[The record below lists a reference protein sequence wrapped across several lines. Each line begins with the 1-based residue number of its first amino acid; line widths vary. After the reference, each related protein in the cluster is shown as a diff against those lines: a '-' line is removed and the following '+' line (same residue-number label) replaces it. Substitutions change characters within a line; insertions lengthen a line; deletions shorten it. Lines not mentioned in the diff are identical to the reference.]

1 MKRGSLIILLAALG
15 LVAAPVA
22 NAASPPSPYVV
33 GGTPVASGGFP
44 YTAYIQAATSIG
56 PATCTGSVIAPTI
69 ILTAAHCV
77 FDQGTGAALPA
88 SAFSVVTGTPFVPA
102 TPPPPR
108 NVSAVR
114 SYPYY
119 NSTTFQGDAAIL
131 VLASPTSAPSI
142 ALATTAQSDLYAAGQ
157 PVSYAGWGET
167 VADMPS
173 STPTQLQSGAASILP
188 NSTCAGAVE
197 FHPGYTLCVAAPNY
211 SPAVCHGDSGGPLVA
226 TTAAGPVEIGI
237 TSYGS
242 KTGCGV
248 APDYFT
254 RVSSVQSWIASAI
267 AGTAAPPPFVPPFNA
282 PAVPEAAL
290 SGAGVSATFA
300 SPAADPATMVTNLV
314 VILLAHGIAV
324 STQTLVPTATAA
336 VFPSLQ
342 PGTYTV
348 SVMAAYSE
356 GSSVPVLS
364 APVTLAPPRNRK
376 RPSVAGPRVVGY
388 RVACGYGAWAWPGA
402 ASFRVA
408 WLRNGRP
415 LTGKTGLTYRV
426 QAADVGKRL
435 ACRVTLRASTG
446 PTATAVSTAVTPGVR
461 LRLLSA
467 PQVRG
472 SAAVGSTLLCTTGRW
487 AHTGR
492 LGLSVTWRRDGRA
505 IAGGTS
511 ARHLVAAADEGHA
524 ISCKVRIRVTDQT
537 ATYTTGSIQVPG

>member
-1 MKRGSLIILLAALG
+1 MKRGPLIILVAALG
-15 LVAAPVA
+15 LVAAPAA

-33 GGTPVASGGFP
+33 GGTPVAQGGFP
-44 YTAYIQAATSIG
+44 YTAYIQAATSNG
-56 PATCTGSVIAPTI
+56 AATCTGSVIQPTI

-77 FDQGTGAALPA
+77 FDQGTGVALPA

-102 TPPPPR
+102 IPPPPR

-131 VLASPTSAPSI
+131 VLATPTTAPSI
-142 ALATTAQSDLYAAGQ
+142 ALATTAQSALYTAGQ

-167 VADMPS
+167 VADTPS
-173 STPTQLQSGAASILP
+173 STPTQLQSGAASILA
-188 NSTCAGAVE
+188 NSTCAGAVQ
-197 FHPGYTLCVAAPNY
+197 FHPGLTLCVAAPNY
-211 SPAVCHGDSGGPLVA
+211 TPAVCHGDSGGPLVE
-226 TTAAGPVEIGI
+226 TTAAGPVEVGI

-254 RVSSVQSWIASAI
+254 RVSSVQSWITSAI
-267 AGTAAPPPFVPPFNA
+267 AGTTAPPPFVPPFNA
-282 PAVPEAAL
+282 PAAPAAAL
-290 SGAGVSATFA
+290 AGDGVSAAFA
-300 SPAADPATMVTNLV
+300 APAADPATMLTNLV

-324 STQTLVPTATAA
+324 STQTLVPTATTA

-348 SVMAAYSE
+348 SVMATYSE
-356 GSSVPVLS
+356 GSSVPVPS

-376 RPSVAGPRVVGY
+376 RPAVAGPRVVGY
-388 RVACGYGAWAWPGA
+388 RVACKYGTWAWPGA
-402 ASFRVA
+402 ATFRVA
-408 WLRNGRP
+408 WLRNGKA
-415 LTGKTGLTYRV
+415 LGGKTGLTYRV

-446 PTATAVSTAVTPGVR
+446 PTATAVSAAVRPGVR
-461 LRLLSA
+461 LRLLAA
-467 PQVRG
+467 PRVRG
-472 SAAVGSTLLCTTGRW
+472 VAGIGAALVCTTGRW
-487 AHTGR
+487 AHTGP

-505 IAGGTS
+505 IAGATS
-511 ARHLVAAADEGHA
+511 TRHLVAAADAGHA
-524 ISCKVRIRVTDQT
+524 LSCKVRIRATDQS
-537 ATYTTGSIQVPG
+537 ATYTTGSLQVPG